1 MRLHQW
7 CAIACL
13 SGPEC
18 KFNYF
23 AGAGAGVADV
33 AAVAATPLFAF
44 LCFFTC
50 FFTVGVELSV
60 GAAAACAA
68 NDIPAVANVRESPSN
83 TAEIFFMVLSDSFVE
98 ALFCLPLYL
107 WTKPLLTGPEQP
119 VK

>member
-7 CAIACL
+7 HTIACS

-23 AGAGAGVADV
+23 EGAGAGVAGV
-33 AAVAATPLFAF
+33 AVTSLFAF

-50 FFTVGVELSV
+50 FFTVGAELSV
-60 GAAAACAA
+60 GVAAACAA
-68 NDIPAVANVRESPSN
+68 NDIPAVASVRESPSN

-98 ALFCLPLYL
+98 ALFLGLCSY
-107 WTKPLLTGPEQP
+107 
-119 VK
+119 